1 MTLLG
6 MDIEQV
12 EQLAA
17 SMTQHGQQIDDAARV
32 LTTQIDGTHWLGQD
46 NQTFR
51 QDWDSIYRVQL
62 NNIVQALN
70 ERSTHLK
77 QEAQQQ
83 QQASGN

>member
-1 MTLLG
+1 MTVLG

-17 SMTQHGQQIDDAARV
+17 SMQQHGQQIDDSARV
-32 LTTQIDGTHWLGQD
+32 LTSQIDSTQWMGQD

-51 QDWDSIYRVQL
+51 SDWDSIYRVQL
-62 NNIVQALN
+62 NNNVQALN
-70 ERSTHLK
+70 ERCAHLK

-83 QQASGN
+83 QQASGT